1 MTKLLKLF
9 RAIFYTFISFFYFP
23 KNITNTFIRKDRNI
37 LLLTPFRR
45 EPDLDKVIKELEL
58 GIIFFNHDY
67 QKKISSI
74 FFGNH
79 KLNYF
84 EYINYIKD
92 KKIIIIYKIFLN
104 NLVKFLKKKY
114 NLNFVVNFAIHYKSE
129 FLFDYAF
136 TKQKI
141 SFFTL
146 HRECLYASEFIR
158 ERSYNKLKSIIKY
171 SGTKII
177 VHNNIVKDI
186 FINSGFCK
194 KNQTTKIG
202 PLKID
207 NLLKV
212 ENTNNKTVIF
222 YIFGTGT
229 LLPDDRNWSKVGQKG
244 WFKLLSNTYDTILNT
259 AEKYP
264 NIKFIFKPKFES
276 TEYNSYHINKVKRF
290 DLKNIEYHTRE
301 KNYELLKKSNLIISF
316 GSTVIVEAAIMR
328 KNILIPFFDEANDI
342 NYSNFIGFE
351 EIKKSKSACESKEVL
366 LKKLS
371 LAIEGD
377 HNFTLNEKERNK
389 LINDYVGDADGL
401 NSERLKKIFS

>member
-1 MTKLLKLF
+1 MTRLFKLF

-23 KNITNTFIRKDRNI
+23 KNITNIFNQKDKNI

-45 EPDLDKVIKELEL
+45 EPDLDKVINELEF
-58 GIIFFNHDY
+58 GMIFFNHDY

-74 FFGNH
+74 FFGNN
-79 KLNYF
+79 KLSYF

-92 KKIIIIYKIFLN
+92 KKIIFIYKIFLN

-114 NLNFVVNFAIHYKSE
+114 NLNFVINFAIHYKSE
-129 FLFDYAF
+129 FLFDHAF

-141 SFFTL
+141 NFFTL
-146 HRECLYASEFIR
+146 HRECLYASKFIR
-158 ERSYNKLKSIIKY
+158 ERSYNNLKSTIKY

-177 VHNNIVKDI
+177 VHNKIAKDI
-186 FINSGFCK
+186 FISSGFCK
-194 KNQTTKIG
+194 KNQITKIG
-202 PLKID
+202 PLRID
-207 NLLKV
+207 NLSKV

-229 LLPDDRNWSKVGQKG
+229 LLPNDRNWSKVGQKG
-244 WFKLLSNTYDTILNT
+244 WFKLLENTYDTILNT

-276 TEYNSYHINKVKRF
+276 IEYNSYHNNKVQRF
-290 DLKNIEYHTRE
+290 DLKNIEYHTVE

-342 NYSNFIGFE
+342 NYSKFIGFE
-351 EIKKSKSACESKEVL
+351 EIKKSKSVCESKEAL

-371 LAIEGD
+371 LVIEGN
-377 HNFTLNEKERNK
+377 HNFTFNEKERNE
-389 LINDYVGDADGL
+389 LINNYVDDADGF